1 MEQSYKEKYEDI
13 LARLERAKNDN
24 EVCDERFC
32 CVIDDLIPELAES
45 KDERIRKEIIEVI
58 ESLSLEKEY
67 EYIAWLEKQG
77 QVKESTISQHEN
89 KMCKENDNSLTSE
102 DEKIR
107 KWIINEIKI
116 KHHNLDEENVDFVD
130 KAIAW
135 LERQGEKLPVGFY
148 YVNSEGKKFYSDTL
162 KYGDVI
168 LHVEKQSEQKT
179 EENKGNIGGISPN
192 PEWGED
198 DEAFLDDIL
207 CKLEHDLI
215 LNKDEKDWLKSLKGR
230 AKPQWKPSEDDI
242 IILEKVIKGELE
254 PKVFQ
259 ATLHGILEQL
269 KKL

>member
-1 MEQSYKEKYEDI
+1 MEQSYKEKYEQALEKIKNLIDKDHNDINVDDI
-13 LARLERAKNDN
+13 LN
-24 EVCDERFC
+24 VF
-32 CVIDDLIPELAES
+32 PELAES
-45 KDERIRKEIIEVI
+45 
-58 ESLSLEKEY
+58 
-67 EYIAWLEKQG
+67 
-77 QVKESTISQHEN
+77 
-89 KMCKENDNSLTSE
+89 E
-102 DEKIR
+102 DEQIK

-148 YVNSEGKKFYSDTL
+148 YVNSDGKKFYSDTL

-168 LHVEKQSEQKT
+168 LHVEKQGEQP

-192 PEWGED
+192 PEWSEND
-198 DEAFLDDIL
+198 KAFLDDIL

-215 LNKDEKDWLKSLKGR
+215 LNKDEKDWLKSLRPKN
-230 AKPQWKPSEDDI
+230 QWKPSEDDI
-242 IILEKVIKGELE
+242 IILEKLIKGELE

-269 KKL
+269 KKLKEG